1 MGHFSNQIG
10 TDMEKIEKSQDR
22 INKIINYLM
31 RDTEFKNK
39 FETWDSAYINLTYLG
54 FSHIEIIDRIGIK
67 TKNKPEANK

>member
-1 MGHFSNQIG
+1 MLL
-10 TDMEKIEKSQDR
+10 
-22 INKIINYLM
+22 NYLM